1 MTAEHGTILD
11 IDTSDAIEPQAVEA
25 GEYKVR
31 ITGFRKDNEGN
42 IVRTSQNGNKYFIT
56 VFDIPDEPASK
67 GLSHILSV
75 PTEDMDPK
83 RLNGVKWQL
92 ELLKR
97 AFGLTEINFD
107 SMIGREG
114 YAMLTLDNDP
124 EYGEQNRIQK
134 FIVGA

>member
-1 MTAEHGTILD
+1 MNQHLRA
-11 IDTSDAIEPQAVEA
+11 
-25 GEYKVR
+25 
-31 ITGFRKDNEGN
+31 
-42 IVRTSQNGNKYFIT
+42 
-56 VFDIPDEPASK
+56 
-67 GLSHILSV
+67 LSHILSV